1 MDIFNSQKLDALRKI
16 LVDKEAEISLLKDS
30 VNEYFNQNDKL
41 KNQVKDLIQSQKII
55 ENENTELKL
64 KIGESTERIKKLEN
78 ELTDIT
84 GRHPNGTFTNE
95 VKETLIQNSFIES
108 FNIKKKYPATLK
120 VKIFEKKPIAI
131 LINKKNKFYLSEKID
146 LIEFKKFPNY
156 QNLPYVLGNKD
167 DFKIFYNNLQKIKF
181 PIDIIKKYTLYETN
195 RWDLE
200 TKNNQVIKLTYK
212 NYSKSLKNFLNLK
225 SKNNFEKYELF
236 DYRISNQLIL
246 K

>member
-1 MDIFNSQKLDALRKI
+1 MKKRLVIALSLLILFTTINSQQSFVTSKFNLKTIVIENNL
-16 LVDKEAEISLLKDS
+16 LLKDKDIKTLL
-30 VNEYFNQNDKL
+30 NKFYN
-41 KNQVKDLIQSQKII
+41 KNLIFLD
-55 ENENTELKL
+55 N
-64 KIGESTERIKKLEN
+64 
-78 ELTDIT
+78 
-84 GRHPNGTFTNE
+84 NE

-120 VKIFEKKPIAI
+120 VKIFEKTPIAI
-131 LINKKNKFYLSEKID
+131 LINKKKKFYLSEKID

-200 TKNNQVIKLTYK
+200 TKNNQVIKLPYK

-225 SKNNFEKYELF
+225 SKNGFEKYELF